1 MQHISQLTQNFVPPT
16 ESETKQFLNGL
27 RQNVQSASATHSF
40 MTTTTSTLPT
50 IKSTPPNDLALF
62 VWITMG
68 EIYGNQWTTAFG
80 EEPNKQWT
88 LEIGNLTMRE
98 VLYGIEQCKHS
109 GSQFVPN
116 LPQFLAYCKAGNKV
130 IGEGTRKLLAL
141 PKPPPNPEVRKAE
154 ILKMFGTSTLQ
165 KTGG

>member
-1 MQHISQLTQNFVPPT
+1 
-16 ESETKQFLNGL
+16 
-27 RQNVQSASATHSF
+27 
-40 MTTTTSTLPT
+40 
-50 IKSTPPNDLALF
+50 
-62 VWITMG
+62 MG

-130 IGEGTRKLLAL
+130 MCEGTRKFLAL
-141 PKPPPNPEVRKAE
+141 PSPPANLEVMRALREKRQRNELVLTEEEKFEA
-154 ILKMFGTSTLQ
+154 LHQSRYST
-165 KTGG
+165 